1 MPRSG
6 GTYSLPAGN
15 PVVSGATISSTTH
28 NSTMTDIAD
37 ALTAS
42 LAKDGQTVPT
52 ANLPMGGYRHTNVDD
67 AGARTDYARAD
78 QVQDSALT
86 YLTSVA
92 GTNTITATAP
102 LSLAAYTAG
111 QRFTFIPAGTNTG
124 ATTLNV
130 SSIGAKNIYRN
141 GAALAG
147 GEIVSGSPVEVVYD
161 GTQFQLVGNAYVA
174 PPSWVPIETLT
185 ASSSGSLDFDVGIDS
200 TYDAYALVIKGL
212 APATDGVQLLMRIAT
227 AGPTW
232 QAGAGAYQWGATI
245 AGAGGSSVGD
255 GSSSGGPTTAICVN
269 GSATS
274 KVGSAA
280 GEGLDATVFFA
291 SPAGTTQRK
300 RFHWNGAFT
309 TAAGVDVTV
318 NGAGSYGS
326 TTAIVGV
333 RLLFSSGNIASGS
346 ATLYGVRT

>member
-42 LAKDGQTVPT
+42 LAKNGQTVPT
-52 ANLPMGGYRHTNVDD
+52 ANLPMGGYRHTGVDD

-78 QVQDSALT
+78 QVQDSTLT
-86 YLTSVA
+86 YLKSVA

-102 LSLAAYTAG
+102 LSLAAYAAG
-111 QRFTFIPAGTNTG
+111 QRFTFIPAATNTG

-130 SSIGAKNIYRN
+130 NSIGAKNVYRN

-147 GEIVSGSPVEVVYD
+147 GEIVSGSPAEVVYD

-185 ASSSGSLDFDVGIDS
+185 ASSSATLDFDAGVDG
-200 TYDAYALVIKGL
+200 TYSHYVLVIKGL
-212 APATDGVQLLMRIAT
+212 VPATDDVQLLARIAT
-227 AGPTW
+227 SGPTW
-232 QAGAGAYQWGATI
+232 QSGAGAYQWGGQLTGI
-245 AGAGGSSVGD
+245 GGTVAGD
-255 GSSSGGPTTAICVN
+255 GSGAGGPTTAMCIN
-269 GSATS
+269 GSATV

-280 GEGLDATVFFA
+280 GEGIDAVIEFFA
-291 SPAGTTQRK
+291 PSTTAQRK
-300 RFHWNGAFT
+300 RFTWRGVF
-309 TAAGVDVTV
+309 TAAS
-318 NGAGSYGS
+318 GADATFAGGGSYGS
-326 TTAIVGV
+326 TSAIVGV
-333 RLLFSSGNIASGS
+333 RLLFSSGNISSGS
-346 ATLYGVRT
+346 ATLYGVRA